1 MLLQPAIAPGE
12 TLFTY
17 APPGLLERGLRA
29 AAYLNIGL
37 CIVNLLP
44 GIPLD
49 GGRLVYLLVEK
60 RWTSRI
66 AVRVVAVLGLIF
78 ATINSFVFVGTLLA
92 GFPIWAPPSFRTNW
106 QALQVARTRSVGW
119 NAFAI

>member
-29 AAYLNIGL
+29 SAYLNFGL
-37 CIVNLLP
+37 CVVNLLP

-66 AVRVVAVLGLIF
+66 AVRVVAVLGLVF

-92 GFPIWAPPSFRTNW
+92 GFPIWAPPSFRANW